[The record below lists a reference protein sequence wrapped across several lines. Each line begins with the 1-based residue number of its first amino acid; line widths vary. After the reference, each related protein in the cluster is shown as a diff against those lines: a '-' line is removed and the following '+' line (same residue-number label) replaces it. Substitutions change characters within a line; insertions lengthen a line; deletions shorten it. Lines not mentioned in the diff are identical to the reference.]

1 MYSIELFSNIN
12 TRPWSLFL
20 LFFVIYIHT
29 YTWMVLYEEYT
40 HDMNTRPLTLPSKSS
55 RWMTIIYCLVDS
67 SNIYSPYHTNTVFVD
82 ISLTKVIHLSIMF
95 TEANCQEVKNESNCS
110 EWKRTAF
117 IIKLYHSSSTSLAE
131 TIIWFEIQLLV
142 WLSLF
147 ILTESWVELFFWNHR
162 LPSD

>member
-1 MYSIELFSNIN
+1 MVIFPFIYCLLHTYNIYTHEWLCMKN
-12 TRPWSLFL
+12 
-20 LFFVIYIHT
+20 IHT
-29 YTWMVLYEEYT
+29 IWT
-40 HDMNTRPLTLPSKSS
+40 HARLLCSRSS
-55 RWMTIIYCLVDS
+55 RWMTIIYYCLVDS

-82 ISLTKVIHLSIMF
+82 SSLTKVIHLSIMF

-131 TIIWFEIQLLV
+131 TIIWFEKQLLI

-147 ILTESWVELFFWNHR
+147 ILTESWVELFF
-162 LPSD
+162 